1 MTLVSYREDANVAIV
16 LIDNPPVNAT
26 SAAVRTA
33 LLSAIQRADAAAC
46 RQGIIFCA
54 GRTFVAG
61 GDVAEFDKPPC
72 EPHLP
77 DVYNTIESSPVVW
90 LAALHGTVLGGGFE
104 LAMACDFRICLP
116 ATRFGLPEVNLGL
129 IPGAGG
135 TQRLPRLVGVEMAI
149 DMATSGRMVTAAELL
164 DAHGLDQITRATQS
178 GDDELLA
185 SAHAFLASQP
195 TAPVAL
201 SKRDIAPVPDEYF
214 AVKRQHIVDKA
225 KGATAPV
232 HNLDA
237 IEWAT
242 QLPYKKGQ
250 ARERKLHLEL
260 RQSAQSIALRHV
272 FFAERAVAKP
282 AAIVNLEPLPCEH
295 ITVVGGGLM
304 GAGIAS
310 ACLVAGLTVVLI
322 EQDAA
327 AADSACERV
336 FALLDGALNRGKIT
350 ARQCDD
356 YRGRFNV
363 TDDYAAAAPTD
374 LAIEAVFEDLAVK
387 QQVFAALAEHMRED
401 AILATNTSYLDPL
414 DIGHGIVNA
423 KRIVGLH
430 FFSPAHIM
438 KLMEIVRTPHT
449 DGAVLASAFAL
460 AKRLRK
466 VGVLCGI
473 CDGFIGNR
481 MLTAYRRQADYLL
494 ADGALPAQIDQ
505 AMRAY
510 GLPMGPYELQDLT
523 GLQIAWANRK
533 RQAATRN
540 PAERYVDLGDQLC
553 EQQRFGQRSG
563 SGWYRY
569 IEGSRSPQPDV
580 CVQQMIEA
588 WSADHGIT
596 RQVFTDDDIQQR
608 LLAVLANEGAR
619 IVEEGIA
626 ERELDVDMVKIH
638 GYGFPRWRGGPMHA
652 AEAMGN
658 AAVQKVLEVVAA
670 QSSGS
675 WTIAGRYRDT

>member
-1 MTLVSYREDANVAIV
+1 
-16 LIDNPPVNAT
+16 
-26 SAAVRTA
+26 
-33 LLSAIQRADAAAC
+33 
-46 RQGIIFCA
+46 
-54 GRTFVAG
+54 
-61 GDVAEFDKPPC
+61 
-72 EPHLP
+72 
-77 DVYNTIESSPVVW
+77 
-90 LAALHGTVLGGGFE
+90 
-104 LAMACDFRICLP
+104 
-116 ATRFGLPEVNLGL
+116 
-129 IPGAGG
+129 
-135 TQRLPRLVGVEMAI
+135 
-149 DMATSGRMVTAAELL
+149 
-164 DAHGLDQITRATQS
+164 
-178 GDDELLA
+178 
-185 SAHAFLASQP
+185 
-195 TAPVAL
+195 
-201 SKRDIAPVPDEYF
+201 
-214 AVKRQHIVDKA
+214 
-225 KGATAPV
+225 
-232 HNLDA
+232 
-237 IEWAT
+237 
-242 QLPYKKGQ
+242 
-250 ARERKLHLEL
+250 
-260 RQSAQSIALRHV
+260 
-272 FFAERAVAKP
+272 
-282 AAIVNLEPLPCEH
+282 
-295 ITVVGGGLM
+295 
-304 GAGIAS
+304 
-310 ACLVAGLTVVLI
+310 
-322 EQDAA
+322 
-327 AADSACERV
+327 
-336 FALLDGALNRGKIT
+336 
-350 ARQCDD
+350 
-356 YRGRFNV
+356 
-363 TDDYAAAAPTD
+363 
-374 LAIEAVFEDLAVK
+374 
-387 QQVFAALAEHMRED
+387 MRED

-414 DIGHGIVNA
+414 DIGQGIVNA

-569 IEGSRSPQPDV
+569 IEGSRSPQPDA

-638 GYGFPRWRGGPMHA
+638 GYGFPRWRGGPMYA

-658 AAVQKVLEVVAA
+658 TAVRKVLEVVAA

-675 WTIAGRYRDT
+675 WTIAGRYQAT